1 MILKRLLDNDMKKKK
16 NLDDLDALGVDID
29 LDTELIANLW
39 KGKLFGLLI
48 LVGIILI
55 ASIAYIIV
63 S

>member
-29 LDTELIANLW
+29 LDTELIAW
-39 KGKLFGLLI
+39 KAKFFGLVI
-48 LVGIILI
+48 LLGIIAI
-55 ASIAYIIV
+55 VSIAYVTV